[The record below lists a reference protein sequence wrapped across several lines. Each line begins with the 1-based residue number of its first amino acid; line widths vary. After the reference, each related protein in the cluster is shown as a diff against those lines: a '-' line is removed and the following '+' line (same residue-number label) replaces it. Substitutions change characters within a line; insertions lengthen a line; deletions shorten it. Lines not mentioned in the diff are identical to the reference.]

1 MGDSEKIDNSGPN
14 SYTIPEHASYLF
26 ALLEALGV
34 TENVTLVIHDWG
46 SGLGFH
52 WAETHRDAVKGIAFM
67 EGIVTT
73 FPTWDH
79 FNKELH
85 GPIKQLRG
93 PEGEK
98 MALEDNFFIE
108 KLLPG
113 AILRDLSEEEHA
125 AYRKPFL
132 EAGEA
137 RRPTLAGP
145 RSLPIEG
152 DPADSV
158 AIIEAYGAWLAA
170 SPVPKLFINAEP
182 GAFLVGHA
190 RDVCRSWPNV
200 TEVTVAGS
208 HFIQEDSPA
217 EIVAA
222 ITNWLP
228 TIEI

>member
-1 MGDSEKIDNSGPN
+1 MEHGTGDPIVLLHGVPTSSYLWRNIMPAFEGKGRLVAPDFIGMGDSEKIDNSGPK

-34 TENVTLVIHDWG
+34 TEKVTLVIHHWG

-79 FNKELH
+79 FNKELP

-108 KLLPG
+108 NLLPG
-113 AILRDLSEEEHA
+113 AILSDLS
-125 AYRKPFL
+125 
-132 EAGEA
+132 G
-137 RRPTLAGP
+137 RRA
-145 RSLPIEG
+145 RSLPQAFPRG
-152 DPADSV
+152 RRSAQ
-158 AIIEAYGAWLAA
+158 ARLA
-170 SPVPKLFINAEP
+170 
-182 GAFLVGHA
+182 
-190 RDVCRSWPNV
+190 
-200 TEVTVAGS
+200 
-208 HFIQEDSPA
+208 HFPSKD
-217 EIVAA
+217 
-222 ITNWLP
+222 TLP
-228 TIEI
+228 TLWLSLRLMVPGLPHPRSPSSS

>member
-14 SYTIPEHASYLF
+14 SYTIPEHARLLF

-34 TENVTLVIHDWG
+34 TEKVTLVIHDRG

-52 WAETHRDAVKGIAFM
+52 WAETHRNAVKGIAFM

-98 MALEDNFFIE
+98 MALEHNFFIE

-113 AILRDLSEEEHA
+113 AILRGLS
-125 AYRKPFL
+125 
-132 EAGEA
+132 G
-137 RRPTLAGP
+137 RRA
-145 RSLPIEG
+145 RSLPQAFPRSRQSTG
-152 DPADSV
+152 PPLR
-158 AIIEAYGAWLAA
+158 GLA
-170 SPVPKLFINAEP
+170 
-182 GAFLVGHA
+182 
-190 RDVCRSWPNV
+190 
-200 TEVTVAGS
+200 
-208 HFIQEDSPA
+208 HFPSKE
-217 EIVAA
+217 
-222 ITNWLP
+222 TLP
-228 TIEI
+228 TLWLSLRPMVPGLPHPRSPSFS